1 MLTKLLRSTLPLLT
15 AATAVA
21 QNADRPN
28 IIFFLVDDM
37 GWQDTSLPFW
47 TEETPQNNRYRTPNM
62 ERLADQGMMFTRAY
76 ACPVSSPSRCSL
88 LSGMNAARHGV
99 TNWIE
104 SYNQNTNAS
113 GSNVTLPDW
122 NYNGVQPA
130 ATATST
136 DRIHSTLITPLPQ
149 LLHDAG
155 YLTIHCGKGNFGASS
170 TSGANP
176 SNFGFDVNIA
186 GGYAGG
192 PGTYL
197 AQDNYGSAIQAIGGL
212 EEYASQGIF
221 LTEALTQEAIKNLD
235 KALEGDRPFYLYM
248 SHYAIH
254 TPYDADTRFTG
265 NYTGRYDEQF
275 QATLSTSEVN
285 RAALIEGMDKSLGDL
300 MDWLDAHPA
309 VADNTIILFMSD
321 NGGQGVSPR
330 QGRLNHDPN
339 FPSRG
344 GKGSGYDGG
353 VHEPMIV
360 SWPNV
365 VEEGSK
371 NDNRV
376 MIEDFFPSIL
386 EMAGVSEYQTVQTV
400 DGKSFVDVLRDPSIA
415 RDRVA
420 IWHYPNRWG
429 ESQDK
434 SEGYGA
440 WSAIMKGDYH
450 LLYFWENQERRLYN
464 VRDDIGEEH
473 NLAQEMPELALQ
485 LAQELT
491 DSLKAYGA
499 KRPTLATTGE
509 YVPWPVDGVQ
519 IAAPG
524 DPMNVNDLGIELS
537 TQDGEKHLYLV
548 QDARNSS
555 ADEGGPFYWTLG
567 QENGYPAVQVT
578 LDRLEGT
585 DAQKQ
590 QFYFTQGSDEF
601 HLCIYTADGKPVSY
615 TEGLTRS
622 GYSATDKVTASYLQY
637 GAESQPTEFQT
648 VMTSYS
654 GYFGITIDGLYISNR
669 GSSHGAD
676 CNMNWV
682 VMPYDGS
689 SYADRGCRFKFISP
703 DAGPDDPNAGLPEVT
718 TNPAEPVYYRIR
730 NARFAAQGKINYA
743 MFRSNSQKLGL
754 TDNPDEATQF
764 YFTGSAADGVLTAKI
779 HNNANDLLMAGE
791 ASWNSEGCDWYIK
804 PYVSDQGGT
813 DATTGQV
820 YSGYLICDNTEF
832 KVNWYVGSS
841 DTSIKLYDYKWDGNI
856 FHIEKVVVGD
866 PDEELAARILA
877 ARTSLRTNFNTA
889 KTYTDFIQPDLLN
902 CYSQAEGDED
912 YAALMAEVEA
922 YLEASPGESQAVLDK
937 LNDYN
942 DRVKAVYSHLT
953 INQPRAHSFLR
964 IRSAKTLGYARSYDE
979 SLGGDDPECMSLSTE
994 PDDYGIF
1001 YYDGQ
1006 YLVNFLNGLYMD
1018 TNWLHVPGAVKS
1030 KMDFRKSADGTV
1042 GAYYIVALDGSKGER
1057 NLMVNNSNHS
1067 IMYRSNA
1074 NNTYNNFLLE
1084 YVTEVPVTIGENGW
1098 GSTYL
1103 PQTATLPTGLVA
1115 YLVGVGD
1122 GKLELTSLGNL
1133 IPAAT
1138 PVLLSGES
1146 GAYRLALGFEDI
1158 HAESQLKGTYTT
1170 EYTTGEELVWN
1181 GETMVKAAD
1190 EVIWG
1195 FTAYMTADSGAE
1207 GLPSDIVI
1215 GIKDIR
1221 QAADASGIYDLSG
1234 RRVQPQQKGIYI
1246 QNQRKVVLK

>member
-1 MLTKLLRSTLPLLT
+1 MLQKLLRTTLPLFT
-15 AATAVA
+15 AAAAVA
-21 QNADRPN
+21 QTAERPN

-47 TEETPQNNRYRTPNM
+47 DQKTPQNNRYRTPNM
-62 ERLADQGMMFTRAY
+62 QRLADQGMMFTRAY

-113 GSNVTLPDW
+113 GSNVNLPDW

-130 ATATST
+130 ATATQT
-136 DRIHSTLITPLPQ
+136 DRVHSTLITPLPQ
-149 LLHDAG
+149 LLRDAG
-155 YLTIHCGKGNFGASS
+155 YLTIHCGKGNFGAAS

-176 SNFGFDVNIA
+176 TNFGFDVNIA

-212 EEYASQGIF
+212 EEYAAQGIF

-235 KALEGDRPFYLYM
+235 KALEGDKPFYLYM

-265 NYTGRYDEQF
+265 NYTGFYDEQF
-275 QATLSTSEVN
+275 GTTLSSSEVN

-300 MDWLDAHPA
+300 MDWLDQHPA

-339 FPSRG
+339 YPSRG

-365 VEEGSK
+365 VEEGST

-400 DGKSFVDVLRDPSIA
+400 DGKSFVDILRNPDLN

-429 ESQDK
+429 ESADK

-464 VRDDIGEEH
+464 VREDIGEEH
-473 NLAQEMPELALQ
+473 NLASEMPELALQ

-519 IAAPG
+519 TAAPG
-524 DPMNVNDLGIELS
+524 DPVNVDQLGIELS
-537 TQDGEKHLYLV
+537 TTDGDKHLYYIL
-548 QDARNSS
+548 DART
-555 ADEGGPFYWTLG
+555 DIDYWTLG
-567 QENGYPAVQVT
+567 THNGYPAIQT
-578 LDRLEGT
+578 STEKLEGA

-590 QFYFTQGSDEF
+590 QFYFMQGKTPQELLIF
-601 HLCIYTADGKPVSY
+601 TADGRPVSY
-615 TEGLTRS
+615 TEGVTRS
-622 GYSATDKVTASYLQY
+622 GYSSSDKVTTQYLQY
-637 GAESQPTEFQT
+637 GAESEATPLQAI
-648 VMTSYS
+648 MTTYAN
-654 GYFGITIDGLYISNR
+654 YFGLVIDGLYLCNR
-669 GSSHGAD
+669 GSSHGAEN
-676 CNMNWV
+676 NMGWV
-682 VMPYDGS
+682 IMPYDGS
-689 SYADRGCRFKFISP
+689 YYTDNGCRFKFVSIDASP
-703 DAGPDDPNAGLPEVT
+703 EDLNAGLPELT
-718 TNPAEPVYYRIR
+718 TDLGNPVFYRIR

-743 MFRSNSQKLGL
+743 QFVGESKKLAL
-754 TDNPDEATQF
+754 TSNPDEATQF
-764 YFTGSAADGVLTAKI
+764 YFTGSAENGIMTARI
-779 HNNANDLLMAGE
+779 HNKDNSLLMAGE
-791 ASWNSEGCDWYIK
+791 AAWDDEGCDWYIK
-804 PYVSDQGGT
+804 EYVSDQGGT
-813 DATTGQV
+813 DATTGQT
-820 YSGYLICDNTEF
+820 YAGYLICDNTEF

-866 PDEELAARILA
+866 ADEELAAKILNA
-877 ARTSLRTNFNTA
+877 RTTLRTSLNTA
-889 KTYTDFIQPDLLN
+889 RPYAEYIQPGLLN
-902 CYSQAEGDED
+902 YYSQAEGDED
-912 YAALMAEVEA
+912 YAALVAEVEA
-922 YLEASPGESQAVLDK
+922 YLETTPDNSEATLET

-942 DRVKAVYSHLT
+942 QRIKTLFDHLT
-953 INQPRAHSFLR
+953 INQPQAGTFLR
-964 IRSAKTLGYARSYDE
+964 IRSAKTLGYVRSFDE
-979 SLGGDDPECMSLSTE
+979 NSSGDDPECLSLSTA

-1006 YLVNFLNGLYMD
+1006 YLVNYLNGLYMD
-1018 TNWLHVPGAVKS
+1018 TNWLHTPGAVKS
-1030 KMDFRKSADGTV
+1030 KMDFRNSADGTI

-1057 NLMVNNSNHS
+1057 NLMVNNSKTD
-1067 IMYRSNA
+1067 IMYRSNY
-1074 NNTYNNFLLE
+1074 NSSYNNFWLE
-1084 YVTEVPVTIGENGW
+1084 YVTNLPVTIGENGW
-1098 GSTYL
+1098 GTTYL
-1103 PQTATLPTGLVA
+1103 PQSVLLPEGVAAAYTAHVEEGVLV
-1115 YLVGVGD
+1115 LV
-1122 GKLELTSLGNL
+1122 ETRNLT

-1138 PVLLSGES
+1138 PILLRGEAGVRTLAIVD
-1146 GAYRLALGFEDI
+1146 GAEHPTAVEN
-1158 HAESQLKGTYTT
+1158 QLVGTYTT
-1170 EYTTGEELVWN
+1170 EYTTGQELEWTGEGMKKSEE
-1181 GETMVKAAD
+1181 

-1207 GLPSDIVI
+1207 GLPV
-1215 GIKDIR
+1215 GY
-1221 QAADASGIYDLSG
+1221 ADAIKGITADKGAQNAIYDLSG
-1234 RRVQPQQKGIYI
+1234 RRVQSLKSGIYI
-1246 QNQRKVVLK
+1246 LNQKKVVVR